1 MRVAKKTGANLN
13 GTAACADLRQSPDG
27 NETGP
32 GAVHVR
38 GVTGGSQVRAVHLHR
53 HAQIADG
60 KLAEFEKSFADLV
73 NAVEASEPRML
84 AFNGYA
90 NEEGKEVAVVQ
101 VHADTDSMELH
112 MQVVA
117 RHIEH
122 AYESLLEETPASRS
136 SDTSASQPAG

>member
-1 MRVAKKTGANLN
+1 
-13 GTAACADLRQSPDG
+13 
-27 NETGP
+27 
-32 GAVHVR
+32 
-38 GVTGGSQVRAVHLHR
+38 
-53 HAQIADG
+53 
-60 KLAEFEKSFADLV
+60 
-73 NAVEASEPRML
+73 ML